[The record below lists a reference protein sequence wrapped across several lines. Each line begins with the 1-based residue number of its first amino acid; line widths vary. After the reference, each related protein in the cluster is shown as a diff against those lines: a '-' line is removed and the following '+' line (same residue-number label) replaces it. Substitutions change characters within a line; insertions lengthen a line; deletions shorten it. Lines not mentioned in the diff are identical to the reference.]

1 MLEVSLLPLGPSV
14 QILATL
20 GLPTALLFPA
30 PWLLVHGISV
40 LVPGWLLLETA
51 VGMLCLD
58 NFGLDPDALA
68 CYLHLAVALVE
79 VL

>member
-1 MLEVSLLPLGPSV
+1 MVGRLAVSLLPL
-14 QILATL
+14 ARF
-20 GLPTALLFPA
+20 AA
-30 PWLLVHGISV
+30 WLLVHGIYV
-40 LVPGWLLLETA
+40 LVPCWLLPETA
-51 VGMLCLD
+51 VGMISLD